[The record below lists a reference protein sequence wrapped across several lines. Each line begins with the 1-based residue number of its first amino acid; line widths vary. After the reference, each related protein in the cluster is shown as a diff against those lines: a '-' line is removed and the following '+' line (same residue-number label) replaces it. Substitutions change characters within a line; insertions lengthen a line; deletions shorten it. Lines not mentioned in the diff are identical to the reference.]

1 MQTALKVDPLSSY
14 LTALGLLKVLNRQ
27 LDSEARGYWKHG
39 HFHLKTLLTPEEIGA
54 FFATDYQPTACLTP
68 WNSDSNFHRGEV
80 PISIQNLVGVR
91 FDELKRI
98 ASIAAIVIPAEMKH
112 GKQGDDREK
121 KIHAIQRLQREGN
134 SDSWSAWL
142 NVCAVLYTNKKG
154 NQDAR
159 YPALLGGSGGAF
171 GRADFGTQ
179 FVRSLAM
186 AKPAHFIAAFSTV
199 AAKDILTK
207 DCNSLI
213 YNPACR
219 GDGQQGNE
227 VAVMDIQKSTANPA
241 EMILLAE
248 GLSFFQ
254 GYATSAQSDA
264 NAGQS
269 QTSQAS
275 FTLAVQHLS
284 AGHAS
289 SSWLENKGQMTEEL
303 WCPLWDQPVSFQEL
317 RDELD
322 RVAMLPLPGQLM
334 TGTDFALFASQLG
347 RRHGLSGFA
356 RYCFP
361 PRVGQGTKIP
371 SLIEVFP
378 LVEGQEDRSDAL
390 AAVAAFAFSDLHK
403 CAANRTIPTS
413 YRNSAERVV
422 AELEALSGGGGSY
435 GTLLRHLVA
444 WRRQEDLKPEGD
456 RLHRFGFGK
465 SELPPQWYG
474 LLEQELAG
482 PEWRL
487 GLALASGIPYATL
500 ADITLLLADRIDAEL
515 VNDLE
520 AGLGWIDPSGLPLEP
535 EPEETLPWL
544 PPDYLAAVLLN
555 QWHFDAH
562 VPIKGDRDRWQQ
574 LLHAARPAEAMEV
587 ALHRLR
593 VADVV
598 SWPWPAIAASDPQR
612 LLRAVQLPVHRRS
625 LGRAKAGG

>member
-27 LDSEARGYWKHG
+27 LDSDAQGYWKHG
-39 HFHLKTLLTPEEIGA
+39 HFHLETLLTPEEIGT
-54 FFATDYQPTACLTP
+54 FFANDYQPTACLTP

-80 PISIQNLVGVR
+80 PSSIQNLVGAR

-98 ASIAAIVIPAEMKH
+98 ASIAARVIPAEMKH

-121 KIHAIQRLQREGN
+121 KINAIQRLQREGN

-179 FVRSLAM
+179 FVRSLAI
-186 AKPAHFIAAFSTV
+186 ATPAHFIAAFSTS
-199 AAKDILTK
+199 AATDILTK

-219 GDGQQGNE
+219 GDGQQGNK
-227 VAVMDIQKSTANPA
+227 VAIMDIQKTTANPA

-248 GLSFFQ
+248 GISFFQ
-254 GYATSAQSDA
+254 GYATAAQSDG
-264 NAGQS
+264 NEGQS

-284 AGHAS
+284 SGHAS

-303 WCPLWDQPVSFQEL
+303 WCPLWDEPVSFQEL

-322 RVAMLPLPGQLM
+322 RVSMLPLPRQLRS
-334 TGTDFALFASQLG
+334 GTDFALFASQLG

-378 LVEGQEDRSDAL
+378 LVEDQEDRSDAL
-390 AAVAAFAFSDLHK
+390 AAVAGFASTLRVR
-403 CAANRTIPTS
+403 CADRSNPTS
-413 YRNSAERVV
+413 NRNSAERVV
-422 AELEALSGGGGSY
+422 AELETLSGGGGSY
-435 GTLLRHLVA
+435 AALLRHLVA

-456 RLHRFGFGK
+456 RLHRFRFGK

-520 AGLGWIDPSGLPLEP
+520 AGLGWIDPSGLPLVP

-574 LLHAARPAEAMEV
+574 LLLAGRPAEAMEV

-598 SWPWPAIAASDPQR
+598 SWPWPAIAGSDPQR
-612 LLRAVQLPVHRRS
+612 LLQAVQVPVHRRS